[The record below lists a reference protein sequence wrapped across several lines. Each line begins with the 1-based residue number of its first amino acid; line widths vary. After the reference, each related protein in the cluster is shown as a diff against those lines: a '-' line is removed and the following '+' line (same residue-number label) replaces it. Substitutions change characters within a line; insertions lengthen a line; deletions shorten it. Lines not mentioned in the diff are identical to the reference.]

1 MYEMLDNNKWLIGEI
16 LEELDI
22 YSEDTKA
29 LVILE
34 EYYYE
39 DYYIVDYLLIEDIT
53 VSEIVNLF
61 YLEDNQ
67 IIKVMTLEEVL
78 YQLVHDKDKLTELTI

>member
-53 VSEIVNLF
+53 VLEIVNLF